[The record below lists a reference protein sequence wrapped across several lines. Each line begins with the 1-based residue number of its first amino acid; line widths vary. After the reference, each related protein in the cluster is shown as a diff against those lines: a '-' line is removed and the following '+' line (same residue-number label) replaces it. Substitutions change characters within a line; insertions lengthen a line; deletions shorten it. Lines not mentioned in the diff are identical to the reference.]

1 MIGLVIM
8 IGIVALGAIGAGTVI
23 VFKKNEKAQKIA
35 ESVADVGKVAL
46 EQLRIALVDDNKVDG
61 AEIKTIFA
69 EVLEQIKKEIQESA
83 QVQ

>member
-23 VFKKNEKAQKIA
+23 VFKKNEKAQRIA

-61 AEIKTIFA
+61 AEVKKIIA
-69 EVLEQIKKEIQESA
+69 EVLEQIKKEIQEAA

>member
-8 IGIVALGAIGAGTVI
+8 IGIVALGAIGSGAIV
-23 VFKKNEKAQKIA
+23 VFKKHEKAQKVA

-46 EQLRIALVDDNKVDG
+46 EQIRIALVDDNKVDSK
-61 AEIKTIFA
+61 EVKTIFT

-83 QVQ
+83 GIT